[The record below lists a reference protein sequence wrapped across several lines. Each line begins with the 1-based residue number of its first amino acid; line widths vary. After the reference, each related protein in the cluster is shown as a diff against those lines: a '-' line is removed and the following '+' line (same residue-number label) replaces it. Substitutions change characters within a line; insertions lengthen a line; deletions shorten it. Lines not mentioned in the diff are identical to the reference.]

1 LLCTTEG
8 DPYTGSGFP
17 SNWHRL
23 IRTAIKGRKRKNGVV
38 TLAPV
43 LKESFTFNTLRA
55 KNATDDEDFE
65 EAHNRMAHSDRKTT
79 KMVSYASRGGRG
91 RGER

>member
-43 LKESFTFNTLRA
+43 LK
-55 KNATDDEDFE
+55 
-65 EAHNRMAHSDRKTT
+65 
-79 KMVSYASRGGRG
+79 
-91 RGER
+91 